1 MSHKCGTHD
10 YSVRHEKRTSFPPVQ
25 EIQWRL
31 SGHDHGRSSGEPQV
45 GTLHKT
51 IKKVARNGKVIGKK
65 VLKKRFNLLKCLE
78 KMEKS
83 PYEFKKK
90 QSIL

>member
-1 MSHKCGTHD
+1 MSHKCGTRD
-10 YSVRHEKRTSFPPVQ
+10 YSVGHLERTSFLLVQ

-51 IKKVARNGKVIGKK
+51 IQKVARNRKVIGKK
-65 VLKKRFNLLKCLE
+65 VLKKRLNLLKCLE

-83 PYEFKKK
+83 LNGFKKK
-90 QSIL
+90 LSLL